1 MKGNRLT
8 RILGS
13 LKRLHR
19 PRRGKSTLPP
29 GYISKAL
36 EKWIDEGR
44 YAEESSVEKVSVQL
58 GIAPWMLTDYFR
70 NEHGT
75 RFTTWRKEIRLSKA
89 AELLLEK
96 PEMPASKVGEMV
108 GIKDKSNFRNQFRK
122 KTGLTPSQWRARH
135 STPL

>member
-1 MKGNRLT
+1 MNGKRLT
-8 RILGS
+8 RILGT
-13 LKRLHR
+13 LKRLN
-19 PRRGKSTLPP
+19 PARREKSTLPP
-29 GYISKAL
+29 GYVSKAL
-36 EKWIDEGR
+36 EKWIDDGR
-44 YAEESSVEKVSVQL
+44 FAEESSVETVSVQL
-58 GIAPWMLTDYFR
+58 GLAPWMLTDYFR

-122 KTGLTPSQWRARH
+122 KTGLTPTQWRARH
-135 STPL
+135 TASL